1 MPCVDRN
8 LLLSSQAEDIESS
21 RSLEHLGAASRADES
36 PVSVEISASVPVSVS
51 VPVHLFMTSV
61 VLRQAR
67 AEPEFTSSTQWPRQG
82 GREGEKER
90 ERERKR
96 EREKEKG
103 RR

>member
-36 PVSVEISASVPVSVS
+36 PVSVEISASVPVS